1 VVNFGVRTL
10 LLLLATIVFILAVF
24 VEDDYA
30 DLLAWGLAAL
40 SASFLLADIGWDR
53 KYGSRAR

>member
-1 VVNFGVRTL
+1 L
-10 LLLLATIVFILAVF
+10 LLLLATIVFVLAVF

-40 SASFLLADIGWDR
+40 SLSFVLTDIGWDR
-53 KYGSRAR
+53 KYGGRR

>member
-1 VVNFGVRTL
+1 MNFGVRTL

-40 SASFLLADIGWDR
+40 AFSFVLADIGWDR
-53 KYGSRAR
+53 KYGGRR

>member
-10 LLLLATIVFILAVF
+10 FLLLATIVFILAVF

-40 SASFLLADIGWDR
+40 AFSFVLADIGWDR
-53 KYGSRAR
+53 KYGRRP

>member
-1 VVNFGVRTL
+1 VNVSYGVRSL

-24 VEDDYA
+24 SEDKYA

-40 SASFLLADIGWDR
+40 SVSFLLADLGWDR
-53 KYGSRAR
+53 KYGTRR